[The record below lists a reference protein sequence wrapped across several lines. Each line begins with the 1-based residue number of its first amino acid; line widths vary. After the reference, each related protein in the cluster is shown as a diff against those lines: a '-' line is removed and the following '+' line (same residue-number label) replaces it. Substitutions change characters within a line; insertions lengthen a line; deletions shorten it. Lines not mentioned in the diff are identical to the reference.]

1 MVLLAA
7 DAGGMLSTFFSE
19 LGNLTSPEWW
29 RSHWGALF
37 NILMIDLTLAGDN
50 AIVVGM
56 AASRV
61 PKAQRAKVIFW
72 GIAGAVILRIMF
84 SAVAQQMLQVI
95 GLTLAGGL
103 LLLFVCW
110 KMYQQIMDDQHPT
123 MEEIE
128 HNLASNG
135 TTNGNGSD
143 ASFWS
148 ALWTIILADLSM
160 SLDNVLAVAGA
171 AGESTLVLVLGL
183 AFAIILMAVAS
194 NYIAKLL
201 QRYPWIAWIGLLI
214 ILYVALDMI
223 YRDSHQIAC
232 TAWGVGCSETILQ
245 GIRHRLG
252 LGG

>member
-1 MVLLAA
+1 M
-7 DAGGMLSTFFSE
+7 DAFASTLGQVFSDFAGE
-19 LGNLTSPEWW
+19 LGHLVSPEWW
-29 RSHWGALF
+29 RTHAVPLF

-61 PKAQRAKVIFW
+61 QPSIRAKVIFW
-72 GIAGAVILRIMF
+72 GIAGAVVLRILF
-84 SAVAQQMLQVI
+84 SSVAQQMLQVM

-110 KMYQQIMDDQHPT
+110 KMYRQIVDSEAQS
-123 MEEIE
+123 IE
-128 HNLASNG
+128 QIEKNLASEKIS
-135 TTNGNGSD
+135 GSE
-143 ASFWS
+143 ASFWG

-171 AGESTLVLVLGL
+171 AGESTLVLVIGL
-183 AFAIILMAVAS
+183 AVAIILMAVAS
-194 NYIAKLL
+194 SYIAKLL
-201 QRYPWIAWIGLLI
+201 HSYPWIAWVGLLI

-232 TAWGVGCSETILQ
+232 ATYGVGCSETIFKGLL
-245 GIRHRLG
+245 HRLG
-252 LGG
+252 LGGA

>member
-1 MVLLAA
+1 MDAIVGYISAILLQF
-7 DAGGMLSTFFSE
+7 GGE
-19 LGNLTSPEWW
+19 LGHLVSPEWW
-29 RSHWGALF
+29 RTHAVPLF

-61 PKAQRAKVIFW
+61 RPDIRTKVIFW
-72 GIAGAVILRIMF
+72 GIAGAVVLRILF
-84 SAVAQQMLQVI
+84 SSVAQQMLQVI

-110 KMYQQIMDDQHPT
+110 KMYRQIVDSEAQSIGA
-123 MEEIE
+123 IE
-128 HNLASNG
+128 NNIASQKITG
-135 TTNGNGSD
+135 VE
-143 ASFWS
+143 ASFWG

-171 AGESTLVLVLGL
+171 AGESTLVLVIGL
-183 AFAIILMAVAS
+183 TIAIVLMAVAS
-194 NYIAKLL
+194 TYIAKLL
-201 QRYPWIAWIGLLI
+201 GRYPWIAWVGLFI

-232 TAWGVGCSETILQ
+232 KTWGIGCEQTIFKALF
-245 GIRHRLG
+245 HRLG
-252 LGG
+252 FGGI

>member
-1 MVLLAA
+1 METLA
-7 DAGGMLSTFFSE
+7 FSAATMMTDLATE
-19 LGNLTSPEWW
+19 IGHLFSPSWW
-29 RSHWGALF
+29 QTHWVALF

-50 AIVVGM
+50 AIVVGL

-61 PKAQRAKVIFW
+61 RKDLRAKVIFW
-72 GIAGAVILRIMF
+72 GIAGAVILRILF
-84 SAVAQQMLQVI
+84 SGMAQQMLQVI

-110 KMYQQIMDDQHPT
+110 KMYRQIVDGEHHSIDEVEASLANADDSK
-123 MEEIE
+123 
-128 HNLASNG
+128 A
-135 TTNGNGSD
+135 D
-143 ASFWS
+143 ATFWS

-171 AGESTLVLVLGL
+171 AGESTLVLVIGL
-183 AFAIILMAVAS
+183 ALAIVLMAVAS
-194 NYIAKLL
+194 TYIARLL
-201 QRYPWIAWIGLLI
+201 QRYPWIAWLGLVI

-232 TAWGVGCSETILQ
+232 KAWGVGCSETIFQ
-245 GIRHRLG
+245 GIKHRLG

>member
-1 MVLLAA
+1 MEFLSANLGAMFDTVVTDIGLL
-7 DAGGMLSTFFSE
+7 LS
-19 LGNLTSPEWW
+19 PDWW
-29 RSHWGALF
+29 RTHWVALF

-56 AASRV
+56 AASQVR
-61 PKAQRAKVIFW
+61 KDMRNKVIFW
-72 GIAGAVILRIMF
+72 GIAGAVVLRILF
-84 SAVAQQMLQVI
+84 SSIAQQMLQVI

-110 KMYQQIMDDQHPT
+110 KMYRQIMDSNH
-123 MEEIE
+123 ESIE
-128 HNLASNG
+128 AIEQNLASDNVNG
-135 TTNGNGSD
+135 HEAT
-143 ASFWS
+143 FWS

-171 AGESTLVLVLGL
+171 AGESTLVLVIGL
-183 AFAIILMAVAS
+183 AMAIVLMAVAS
-194 NYIAKLL
+194 TYIAKLL
-201 QRYPWIAWIGLLI
+201 HSYPWIAWIGLLI

-232 TAWGVGCSETILQ
+232 QAYGIGCSETIFQ